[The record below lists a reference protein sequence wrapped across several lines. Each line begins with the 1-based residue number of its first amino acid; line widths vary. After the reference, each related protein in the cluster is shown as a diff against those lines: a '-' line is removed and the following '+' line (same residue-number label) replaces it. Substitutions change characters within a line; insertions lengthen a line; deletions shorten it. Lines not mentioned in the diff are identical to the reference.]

1 MASGKA
7 TGKTDAPA
15 PVIKLGGPKPPK
27 VGSSGNASWFQA
39 IKAKKLNSHPPK
51 FEGSGV
57 LIMKILKQV
66 SNMDTGGAKPG
77 LSQLKAEENQSQ
89 MLGTSIILEQDQPLT

>member
-7 TGKTDAPA
+7 AGKTDAPA

-39 IKAKKLNSHPPK
+39 IKAKKLNTPPPK

-57 LIMKILKQV
+57 PDNENI
-66 SNMDTGGAKPG
+66 KP
-77 LSQLKAEENQSQ
+77 SQQH
-89 MLGTSIILEQDQPLT
+89 GYWRR